1 MRDYKFRVR
10 GHGFR
15 RQPNRRSR
23 RALRL
28 GFLALAAG
36 ASYTITQAVVSN
48 APDNLASPAGGS
60 EVIELPLSPGPL
72 PDQTRTHQPA
82 LGQIRATAGTAST
95 SESGFTARQQASSS
109 GLAGNMRVN
118 VNPIDPPS
126 GVAGTMRVSHDNPTD
141 ARPAPAPN
149 SEPALG
155 VPLGISPSEVISA
168 HQPSN
173 IFPDALQQLAG
184 LTPALPD
191 LFGMNGEDLLEVALA
206 GTPTLALEL
215 DATVLEGAAHE
226 GDAHQSDG
234 HASAPPAL
242 RQGPFR
248 LDYEVQPGDTLG
260 TILESQ
266 GQSGRMVYQILDQVS
281 DAHRRRLEHIRPGE
295 TIRLHFDQALELE
308 RLEFSLSATERL
320 LVSRDGD
327 TIATSVDSA
336 PTEPRRQCLTAVVKH
351 SLYGAAKSAGIP
363 DQVTQRAIDIFR
375 HQINFARQ
383 TREGDKLSVLF
394 EQLYAGD
401 KPIKTGPVLAVE
413 FTNGSKQYAAV
424 RYTTS
429 KGVTDYY
436 TADGQPVDK
445 GRHSFLRTPLNY
457 TRVSSGFTLARMHP
471 ILRRIRPHTGVDL
484 AAPAGRRVLAAAD
497 GQVHFKGRKS
507 GYGNIVILRHGSHYE
522 TRYAHLMRFAKGLS
536 SGGRVKRGETIGYVG
551 QTGLATGP
559 HLHYEI
565 RIDGTPVNPLTAKLP
580 FLNEFDDSE
589 KARFRRLAR
598 PLLAEL
604 QRTRDRSL
612 LVDARNFDG
621 RNDSALR

>member
-1 MRDYKFRVR
+1 MMRDYKFRVR

-36 ASYTITQAVVSN
+36 VSYTIVQVAVSN
-48 APDNLASPAGGS
+48 APATLTAPSPEGS
-60 EVIELPLSPGPL
+60 EVIELPLPPGPL
-72 PDQTRTHQPA
+72 QDEAQSHPPT
-82 LGQIRATAGTAST
+82 LGQRSQSPSTAPQENSSPNTA
-95 SESGFTARQQASSS
+95 QALS
-109 GLAGNMRVN
+109 
-118 VNPIDPPS
+118 
-126 GVAGTMRVSHDNPTD
+126 
-141 ARPAPAPN
+141 
-149 SEPALG
+149 
-155 VPLGISPSEVISA
+155 VPLSISPYNNSDPEFQLA
-168 HQPSN
+168 DP
-173 IFPDALQQLAG
+173 LQELAG

-191 LFGMNGEDLLEVALA
+191 LFGMSQEELLELSLSN
-206 GTPTLALEL
+206 TPTLALQIDTL
-215 DATVLEGAAHE
+215 AL
-226 GDAHQSDG
+226 GDAAGEGGDQHTGEQSKT
-234 HASAPPAL
+234 PPAL

-266 GQSGRMVYQILDQVS
+266 GLPGRMVYQILDQVS
-281 DAHRRRLEHIRPGE
+281 KTHRRRLEQIRPGE

-308 RLEFSLSATERL
+308 RLEFKLSATERL
-320 LVSRDGD
+320 MVSHDGD
-327 TIATSVDSA
+327 TVTTSVNSA
-336 PTEPRRQCLTAVVKH
+336 AIEPRRQCLTAVVKH

-363 DQVTQRAIDIFR
+363 DQVTQRAINIFR

-394 EQLYAGD
+394 EQIYAGD
-401 KPIKTGPVLAVE
+401 EPIKTGPVLAVE
-413 FTNGSKQYAAV
+413 FTNANKQYAAV

-429 KGVTDYY
+429 KGVTDYF

-445 GRHSFLRTPLNY
+445 GRYSFLRTPLNY

-471 ILRRIRPHTGVDL
+471 VLRRIRPHTGVDF

-497 GQVHFKGRKS
+497 GRVHFKGRKG
-507 GYGNIVILRHGSHYE
+507 GYGNIVILRHGSKYE

-536 SGGRVKRGETIGYVG
+536 SGGRVTRGDTIGYVG

-565 RIDGTPVNPLTAKLP
+565 RIDGSPVNPLTAKLP

-589 KARFRRLAR
+589 KARFRRQTK
-598 PLLAEL
+598 PLMAEL
-604 QRTRDRSL
+604 QRTREPAL
-612 LVDARNFDG
+612 LVDARDP
-621 RNDSALR
+621 DSPESSGFH